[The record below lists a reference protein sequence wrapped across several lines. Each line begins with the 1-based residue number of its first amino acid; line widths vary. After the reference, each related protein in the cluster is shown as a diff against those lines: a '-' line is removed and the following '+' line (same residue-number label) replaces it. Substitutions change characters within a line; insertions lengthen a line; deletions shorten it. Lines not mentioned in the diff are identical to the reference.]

1 MIRRTLFAI
10 TALFVA
16 AGASAQDATLEEVLQ
31 AHYETIGGLEAW
43 QDVESMKA
51 TGTMVVGGGQIEA
64 PFVMYAKRPR
74 MQRVEFTVQGMTGIQ
89 AFDGEQAWML
99 MPFMGQTEPEVMPE
113 DQARQMRE
121 EADIDGPLIGY
132 EEEGIELELMGTE
145 DVDGTPA
152 YKIRVTMP
160 SGQERFYYLDAEYY
174 LPIKVEGEREQGEQ
188 TVAFET
194 ILGDYKETED
204 GLVMAYSIENRIPGM
219 PQGGQMMVLDEVEVD
234 VEMADS
240 LFTMPEGQ

>member
-1 MIRRTLFAI
+1 MIRKTLIAAA
-10 TALFVA
+10 ALLVA
-16 AGASAQDATLEEVLQ
+16 TGVSAQDATLEEILE

-43 QDVESMKA
+43 QNVETMKA

-64 PFVMYAKRPR
+64 PFVMFAKRPR

-89 AFDGEQAWML
+89 AFDGDQAWML

-132 EEEGIELELMGTE
+132 EEEGIDLELMGTE
-145 DVDGTPA
+145 DVEGTAA
-152 YKIRVTMP
+152 YKIKVTMP
-160 SGQERFYYLDAEYY
+160 NGQERFYYLDTEYY

-188 TVAFET
+188 TIAFET
-194 ILGDYKETED
+194 ILGDYKEVD
-204 GLVMAYSIENRIPGM
+204 GLVMAYSIENRVPGM
-219 PQGGQMMVLDEVEVD
+219 PQGGQMMVLDEVEVN
-234 VEMADS
+234 VELADS
-240 LFTMPEGQ
+240 IFAMPEEQ

>member
-1 MIRRTLFAI
+1 MIRKTFIAVA
-10 TALFVA
+10 ALLIA

-43 QDVESMKA
+43 QNVETMKA

-74 MQRVEFTVQGMTGIQ
+74 MQRVEFTFQGMTGIQ

-132 EEEGIELELMGTE
+132 QEEGIELELLGTE
-145 DVDGTPA
+145 EVEGTPT
-152 YKIRVTMP
+152 YKIQVTMP
-160 SGQERFYYLDAEYY
+160 NGRERFYYLDTDYY

-188 TVAFET
+188 TVAFES
-194 ILGDYKETED
+194 ILGDYKEVD
-204 GLVMAYSIENRIPGM
+204 GLVMAHSIENRIPGM
-219 PQGGQMMVLDEVEVD
+219 PQGGQTMTLDEVEVN
-234 VEMADS
+234 VEVADS
-240 LFTMPEGQ
+240 LFSMP

>member
-1 MIRRTLFAI
+1 MIRKTFIAI
-10 TALFVA
+10 AALLVA
-16 AGASAQDATLEEVLQ
+16 TGVSAQDATLEEVLQ

-43 QDVESMKA
+43 QNVETMKA

-64 PFVMYAKRPR
+64 PFTMFARRPR
-74 MQRVEFTVQGMTGIQ
+74 MQRVEFTFQGMTGIQ

-113 DQARQMRE
+113 DQARQMGE

-145 DVDGTPA
+145 DVEGTPA
-152 YKIRVTMP
+152 YKIKVTMP
-160 SGQERFYYLDAEYY
+160 NGQERFYYLDTEYY

-188 TVAFET
+188 TIAFET
-194 ILGDYKETED
+194 ILGDYKEVD
-204 GLVMAYSIENRIPGM
+204 GLVMAHSIENRVPGM
-219 PQGGQMMVLDEVEVD
+219 PQGGQTMILDEVEVN

-240 LFTMPEGQ
+240 IFTMPEQ

>member
-1 MIRRTLFAI
+1 MIRTTLIAAV
-10 TALFVA
+10 ALLVA
-16 AGASAQDATLEEVLQ
+16 AGVSAQDATLEEVLQ

-43 QDVESMKA
+43 KDVETMKA
-51 TGTMVVGGGQIEA
+51 TGTMVIGGGQIEA
-64 PFVMYAKRPR
+64 PFVMFAKRPR
-74 MQRVEFTVQGMTGIQ
+74 MQRVEFTYQGMTGIQ

-152 YKIRVTMP
+152 YKIEVTMP
-160 SGQERFYYLDAEYY
+160 TGQERFYYLDTEYY
-174 LPIKVEGEREQGEQ
+174 LPIKVEGEREQGDQ
-188 TVAFET
+188 TVAFES
-194 ILGDYKETED
+194 IIGDYKEVN
-204 GLVMAYSIENRIPGM
+204 GLVMAHSIENRIPGM
-219 PQGGQMMVLDEVEVD
+219 PQGGQVMTLDEIEVN
-234 VEMADS
+234 VEMPDS
-240 LFTMPEGQ
+240 LFTMPEAQ